1 MYSFETQIRVR
12 YGETDKM
19 GIVYHGNYPQ
29 YLEIGRTALMR
40 DLGFTYSRIEE
51 MGYILP
57 VRTMKINFMEPGYY
71 DEVLTL
77 KTYLKSMPTVRIK
90 FDYELFNQNMEL
102 MSTAEIMLAFVDNIS
117 RRPVK
122 PPQEFIEAV
131 SKFFK

>member
-29 YLEIGRTALMR
+29 YLEIGRTGLMR
-40 DLGFTYSRIEE
+40 DLGFTYRKIEE
-51 MGYILP
+51 LGYILP
-57 VRTMKINFMEPGYY
+57 VRSLKINFMEPGYY
-71 DEVLTL
+71 DEILTL

-90 FDYELFNQNMEL
+90 FDYELYNQKMGL
-102 MSTAEIMLAFVDNIS
+102 MSTAEIILAFVDNIT

-122 PPQEFIEAV
+122 PPKEFMDAV
-131 SKFFK
+131 GRYFN